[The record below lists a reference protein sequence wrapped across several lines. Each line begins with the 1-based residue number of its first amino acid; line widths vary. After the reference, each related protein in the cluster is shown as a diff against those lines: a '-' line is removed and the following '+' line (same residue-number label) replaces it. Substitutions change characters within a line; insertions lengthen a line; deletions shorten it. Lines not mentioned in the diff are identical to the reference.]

1 MVKKLIIFV
10 SILSF
15 NIFACETGSAMPEP
29 FVIEVNANAYNGLTE
44 YKILSP
50 LKQGEIFLS
59 NVFVEV
65 DGYFISFLDIIEDRE
80 YSGKYYSSTLFLSS
94 QMASKAKLKLTYD
107 AMQQDRS
114 VRMFCG
120 EQSVH
125 PLIDLIKR

>member
-1 MVKKLIIFV
+1 MKKLIIFL

-15 NIFACETGSAMPEP
+15 NIFACETGSTMPEP

-65 DGYFISFLDIIEDRE
+65 DGYFISFLDIIEDKE

-94 QMASKAKLKLTYD
+94 QMVTFP
-107 AMQQDRS
+107 RN
-114 VRMFCG
+114 
-120 EQSVH
+120 
-125 PLIDLIKR
+125 